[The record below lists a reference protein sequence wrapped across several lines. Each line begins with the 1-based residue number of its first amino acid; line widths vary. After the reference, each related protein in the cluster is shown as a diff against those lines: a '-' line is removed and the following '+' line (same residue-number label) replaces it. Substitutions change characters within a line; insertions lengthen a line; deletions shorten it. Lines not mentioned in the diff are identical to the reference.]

1 MRTDAL
7 SMERLLDLALRGGAE
22 QAEVYY
28 KTSKTL
34 SVEVKGGSV
43 EALESSVS
51 TGYSLRV
58 LKQGRLGFSYSR
70 DPLDLKK
77 VLETAIQSSLW
88 TERDEFLDLPSAPHQ
103 KGLEEITSR
112 IYDPEIVHINE
123 EDAIDKAMLIERASI
138 EDRRIKRLRKAGVSF
153 SSSETSICNSK
164 GIGFR
169 YPTTSS
175 TAYVTVM
182 AEDLGDSQMGWEFQG
197 SRFLSDISF
206 EAVGKTAAERAVR
219 LLGAKRL
226 NAKKAPIVLE
236 AQVAVDFLRIFAS
249 LLSSDAVQKGKSLL
263 KGKVGQMVISENLSI
278 IDDGTLRGRL
288 GTKPVDDE
296 GVPTYKK
303 TLIKA
308 GVLEG
313 FMYNTY
319 TAKKDNVSSTG
330 NAIRGDFS
338 GVPSVGPTN
347 LYIESKEVVSDLAGS
362 LGTGLV
368 ITDAM
373 GVHMAN
379 PVSGDFSI
387 GVSGLWVDEGLVRYP
402 VKEAVISGN
411 ILGFFKGVLASGEDL
426 RFYGNIGSPS
436 LLVGPI
442 DIGA

>member
-1 MRTDAL
+1 
-7 SMERLLDLALRGGAE
+7 
-22 QAEVYY
+22 
-28 KTSKTL
+28 
-34 SVEVKGGSV
+34 
-43 EALESSVS
+43 
-51 TGYSLRV
+51 
-58 LKQGRLGFSYSR
+58 
-70 DPLDLKK
+70 
-77 VLETAIQSSLW
+77 
-88 TERDEFLDLPSAPHQ
+88 
-103 KGLEEITSR
+103 
-112 IYDPEIVHINE
+112 
-123 EDAIDKAMLIERASI
+123 
-138 EDRRIKRLRKAGVSF
+138 
-153 SSSETSICNSK
+153 
-164 GIGFR
+164 
-169 YPTTSS
+169 
-175 TAYVTVM
+175 
-182 AEDLGDSQMGWEFQG
+182 SQMGWEFQG